1 MTARSARISG
11 RRMAVIFYGTAG
23 VWLGV
28 DLLSKWY
35 VFRAL
40 DPGRAYTFIPHIL
53 NLRLSMNEGAAFS
66 LGRGWWP
73 LFVAFSAVASVVVIW
88 CAHRYGRRSRF
99 LTVALGLLL
108 SGALGNVYDRIFWA
122 GRVRDFLDLHVGG
135 WHYPAIFNVADVAI
149 CAGCGMIL
157 LYAFRKPEA
166 VGSKGEKGRR

>member
-1 MTARSARISG
+1 MIARSARISG
-11 RRMAVIFYGTAG
+11 REMAVIFYGTAG
-23 VWLGV
+23 VWLGM

-40 DPGRAYTFIPHIL
+40 EPGRVYRFIPHVL

-66 LGRGWWP
+66 LGRGWGP

-88 CAHRYGRRSRF
+88 CAHKYGWRSRF

-108 SGALGNVYDRIFWA
+108 SGALGNVYDRILLG
-122 GRVRDFLDLHVGG
+122 GRVRDFLDLHVGT

-149 CAGCGMIL
+149 CVGCGMVF

-166 VGSKGEKGRR
+166 SVKKGKRGR